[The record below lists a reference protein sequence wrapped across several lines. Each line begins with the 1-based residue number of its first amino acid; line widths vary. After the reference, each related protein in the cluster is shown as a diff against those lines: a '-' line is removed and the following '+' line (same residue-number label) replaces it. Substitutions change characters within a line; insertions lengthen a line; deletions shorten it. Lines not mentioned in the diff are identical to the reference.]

1 MTSFFSHQRPKILC
15 LYFFR
20 LRRESVIIERIP
32 VGPFQMNSYIVGC
45 KKTGEGIYIDPGAEV
60 DRVIS
65 LAKEKNLRLTRI
77 IGTHAHIDH
86 AGAVS
91 EAKQKLGI
99 PYLLHKA
106 ELHNLQSMPDVAK
119 GYGFP
124 EPAVPEVDAFLVPGE
139 TLSVGKITF
148 EIRLTDGHAPGNI
161 TLYWPGT
168 GGGGHAIVGDALFAG
183 SIGRTDLYMGSIQ
196 TLLNVIQTQLLTL
209 PPDTVVYPGHG
220 PETTIGHEKATNPFC
235 QPDVENLPQ

>member
-1 MTSFFSHQRPKILC
+1 MI
-15 LYFFR
+15 
-20 LRRESVIIERIP
+20 VERIP

-45 KKTGEGIYIDPGAEV
+45 EKTGEGIYIDPGAEV
-60 DRVIS
+60 NRVIGV
-65 LAKEKNLRLTRI
+65 AMGKNLRLTRI

-86 AGAVS
+86 AEGVA
-91 EAKQKLGI
+91 EAKKKLGI
-99 PYLLHKA
+99 PYLLHEA

-124 EPAVPEVDAFLVPGE
+124 EPEVPEIDAFLVPGE
-139 TLSVGKITF
+139 TLAVGEITF
-148 EIRLTDGHAPGNI
+148 EIRLTNGHAPGNI

-168 GGGGHAIVGDALFAG
+168 GEGGHAFVGDTLFAG

-196 TLLNVIQTQLLTL
+196 TLLSVIQTQLLTL

-235 QPDVENLPQ
+235 QPGAENLLQ